1 MADATRRS
9 IIAAL
14 DFGQNLAPS
23 AGMVTGLSTADIS
36 NVELG
41 SGDLDSDGPSSD
53 DLDPVAEADAGR

>member
-14 DFGQNLAPS
+14 DFGQSVAPS
-23 AGMVTGLSTADIS
+23 AGMVVGLSTIS

-41 SGDLDSDGPSSD
+41 SGELDGDGLSSD